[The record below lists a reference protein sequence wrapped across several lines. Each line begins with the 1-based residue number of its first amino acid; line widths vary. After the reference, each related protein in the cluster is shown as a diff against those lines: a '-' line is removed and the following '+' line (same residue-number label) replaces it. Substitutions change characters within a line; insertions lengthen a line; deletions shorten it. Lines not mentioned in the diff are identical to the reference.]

1 MYADKYMCFIC
12 NNNKDDNVWTTII
25 YVFVLYIYSGA
36 IGVGFYGNEDT
47 HKGVMQFASAGED
60 ADDTIRYMQN
70 QVSTYMFLDH
80 SNIEIMCIDRPI
92 CTEWENGY
100 RVVEWLFLE
109 AVETAHPNLTFV
121 VFLICSLDTITLS
134 CVTIQA
140 WARPPT
146 SYGISFRYFKM
157 RPKQTLR
164 LAKFAFGPVLSC
176 RI

>member
-1 MYADKYMCFIC
+1 MTMYADKYMCFIC

-92 CTEWENGY
+92 CTE
-100 RVVEWLFLE
+100 
-109 AVETAHPNLTFV
+109 
-121 VFLICSLDTITLS
+121 
-134 CVTIQA
+134 
-140 WARPPT
+140 
-146 SYGISFRYFKM
+146 
-157 RPKQTLR
+157 
-164 LAKFAFGPVLSC
+164 
-176 RI
+176 